1 MAKTTKPNEPTL
13 EELRKIIREE
23 EARAKKAAGV
33 KKTTVTQRAKDHK
46 ALLQELKDA
55 RANAPK
61 PLIKDGKILNK
72 KTGEYEKPKKKKL
85 TPKEQKVFDK
95 AKAKAQ
101 AKFDAQLAEKKGTS
115 KKETAKKPTAK
126 KPTAKKPAAK
136 KPVAKK
142 PTAKKPAAKKPV
154 AKKSNA
160 KVRKYIKKAAKVD
173 TKPKTPKKL
182 TTNLTQSLK
191 NSRPKPTA
199 KPKVKITA
207 KALAKQKA
215 KAEAELQ
222 RKIKA
227 KVKEKKAAYQAQK
240 GSSKPSIKRDN
251 PQVKR
256 TNPDVKRNA
265 AKQKPNLVIENK
277 TQTPKT
283 QKRPNEKIEIKRSNP
298 SVKRTNPDVKRTTP
312 NIQRP
317 NKAKNL
323 NVPKKP
329 DTIGPAGERHG
340 RPEPKPKDNSNVKK
354 FVKGAAKRAAGVAG
368 LLLHSEKL
376 GVGSD
381 KPTGEI
387 WEGAKELTQAEADA
401 YLNKVKALPPA
412 KDGTPRHEMTL
423 KGNTSFGAAFKAARK
438 AGKQTF
444 KWQGKSY
451 STATKDDVK
460 KSKSKDLREHLNKKE
475 GKKPTS
481 FGSAFAAAKKA
492 GKKTF
497 EFNGKKYSTKT
508 K

>member
-23 EARAKKAAGV
+23 EARAKRAAGV

-46 ALLQELKDA
+46 ALLKELKEA

-61 PLIKDGKILNK
+61 PLIKDGKVLNK
-72 KTGEYEKPKKKKL
+72 KTGEYEKPSKKKL
-85 TPKEQKVFDK
+85 TAKEQKAFDK
-95 AKAKAQ
+95 AKTKAKA
-101 AKFDAQLAEKKGTS
+101 KLDAQVAEKTTAA
-115 KKETAKKPTAK
+115 KKETTKKPTAK
-126 KPTAKKPAAK
+126 KPTAKKPTVK
-136 KPVAKK
+136 
-142 PTAKKPAAKKPV
+142 
-154 AKKSNA
+154 
-160 KVRKYIKKAAKVD
+160 
-173 TKPKTPKKL
+173 
-182 TTNLTQSLK
+182 
-191 NSRPKPTA
+191 KPTA

-207 KALAKQKA
+207 KALAEQKA

-312 NIQRP
+312 NKQRP

-340 RPEPKPKDNSNVKK
+340 RPKPKPKDNSNVKK

-376 GVGSD
+376 GGGLD
-381 KPTGEI
+381 TKP
-387 WEGAKELTQAEADA
+387 AKDLH
-401 YLNKVKALPPA
+401 KSVKPLPPA

-423 KGNTSFGAAFKAARK
+423 KGDTSFGAAFKAARK

>member
-46 ALLQELKDA
+46 TLLKELKES

-61 PLIKDGKILNK
+61 PLIKDGKVLNK
-72 KTGEYEKPKKKKL
+72 KTGEYEKPSKKKL
-85 TPKEQKVFDK
+85 TAKEQKTFDK

-101 AKFDAQLAEKKGTS
+101 AKFDAQVAE

-126 KPTAKKPAAK
+126 KPTAKKPTVK
-136 KPVAKK
+136 KPV
-142 PTAKKPAAKKPV
+142 AKKPV

-227 KVKEKKAAYQAQK
+227 KVQEKKAAYQAQK

-265 AKQKPNLVIENK
+265 AKQKPNLVIDNK

-298 SVKRTNPDVKRTTP
+298 SVKRTNPSVKRTNPDVKRTAP

-340 RPEPKPKDNSNVKK
+340 RPNPKPKGNSNVKK
-354 FVKGAAKRAAGVAG
+354 FVKGAAKRAVGVAG

-387 WEGAKELTQAEADA
+387 WKGAKELTQAEADA
-401 YLNKVKALPPA
+401 YLKKVKPLPPA
-412 KDGTPRHEMTL
+412 

-438 AGKQTF
+438 EGKQTF

>member
-46 ALLQELKDA
+46 ALLKELKEA

-61 PLIKDGKILNK
+61 PLIKDGKVLNK
-72 KTGEYEKPKKKKL
+72 KTGEYEKPSKKKL
-85 TPKEQKVFDK
+85 TAKEQKAFDK
-95 AKAKAQ
+95 AKTKAKA
-101 AKFDAQLAEKKGTS
+101 KLDAQVAEKTTAA

-126 KPTAKKPAAK
+126 KPTVK
-136 KPVAKK
+136 
-142 PTAKKPAAKKPV
+142 
-154 AKKSNA
+154 
-160 KVRKYIKKAAKVD
+160 
-173 TKPKTPKKL
+173 
-182 TTNLTQSLK
+182 
-191 NSRPKPTA
+191 KPTA

-207 KALAKQKA
+207 KALAEQKA

-312 NIQRP
+312 NKQRP

-340 RPEPKPKDNSNVKK
+340 RPNPKPKANSDVKK

-376 GVGSD
+376 GDGSGPVARVSKD
-381 KPTGEI
+381 LHESVKP
-387 WEGAKELTQAEADA
+387 
-401 YLNKVKALPPA
+401 LPPA

>member
-46 ALLQELKDA
+46 ALLKELKES

-126 KPTAKKPAAK
+126 KPAAK

-142 PTAKKPAAKKPV
+142 PVAKKPTVK
-154 AKKSNA
+154 
-160 KVRKYIKKAAKVD
+160 
-173 TKPKTPKKL
+173 
-182 TTNLTQSLK
+182 
-191 NSRPKPTA
+191 KPTA

-207 KALAKQKA
+207 KALAEQKA

-340 RPEPKPKDNSNVKK
+340 RPKPKPKDNSNVKK

-376 GVGSD
+376 GGGLDMLPAKDLHESV
-381 KPTGEI
+381 KP
-387 WEGAKELTQAEADA
+387 
-401 YLNKVKALPPA
+401 LPPA

-423 KGNTSFGAAFKAARK
+423 KGDTSFGAAFKAARK